1 MNPKKLIKSV
11 KALTGWRETA
21 FILALAERALPNI
34 ILFLESVERIELDKD
49 EFPHGFASLMAR
61 SWDVAVFNPNEEVII
76 ACLDDVVAHIIEEE
90 LDSFGILP
98 CNNGLE
104 LWEMALVS
112 ALNRDKKRAEEAS
125 QISIATVSEF
135 IEFTEGEGLDEN
147 ALVRVFEKHEL
158 MVRELSFQQEL
169 CDLLRGSDK
178 LNKNMLLN
186 LRELARDDGWSN
198 LGISLDDG

>member
-1 MNPKKLIKSV
+1 MNPKKLMKSV

-34 ILFLESVERIELDKD
+34 ILFLESVERLDLD
-49 EFPHGFASLMAR
+49 SNEFPKGFSSLMDE
-61 SWDVAVFNPNEEVII
+61 SWEVAVFQPNEEAII
-76 ACLDDVVAHIIEEE
+76 ASLDAVVAHIIEEE

-104 LWEMALVS
+104 LWEMSLVS
-112 ALNRDKKRAEEAS
+112 VLNRDKKRAEEAS
-125 QISIATVSEF
+125 QLSITTVSEF
-135 IEFTEGEGLDEN
+135 LEFTEGEGLDEN
-147 ALVRVFEKHEL
+147 ALVHLFEKHEL
-158 MVRELSFQQEL
+158 MVRELSFQQAL

-178 LNKNMLLN
+178 LNKELLRN

-198 LGISLDDG
+198 LGISLDD